1 MKVLA
6 IIPARG
12 GSKGIKDKNLA
23 PLMGI
28 PLINHTMNYAVKHPL
43 IDDIV
48 VSTDSHKILSHCES
62 NGIEVVKRPDE
73 LATDTA
79 LVIDAIKYTISFLEE
94 KGRKYDVVLL
104 LEPTSPLR
112 TDELVDDAIEAV
124 QKGYTSAS
132 TFEVIDP
139 PPGRLWVMS
148 DFTMVPLLDGHQPFI
163 RRQDHAKGYKLTGQ
177 LYAFTPEFIKG
188 STISVISDHMCPI
201 ITKQRS
207 VDIDE
212 PIDLLI
218 AEKIIEYYE
227 NT

>member
-1 MKVLA
+1 MKLLA

-12 GSKGIKDKNLA
+12 GSKGIKNKNLA

-28 PLINHTMNYAVKHPL
+28 PLINHTFKYAVNHPL
-43 IDDIV
+43 INDVV
-48 VSTDSHKILSHCES
+48 VSTDSETISSHSEANC
-62 NGIEVVKRPDE
+62 IEVVKRPAE
-73 LATDTA
+73 MATDTA
-79 LVIDAIKYTISFLEE
+79 LVIDTIKYTISFLEE
-94 KGRKYDVVLL
+94 KGREYDVVLL
-104 LEPTSPLR
+104 LEPTSPVR
-112 TDELVDDAIEAV
+112 TDRLVDEAIEAI
-124 QKGYTSAS
+124 KNGFTSAA

-148 DFTMVPLLDGHQPFI
+148 GSAMTPLLVDNNPFM
-163 RRQDHAKGYKLTGQ
+163 RRQDHKVGYKLTGQ
-177 LYAFTPEFIKG
+177 LYAFTPEFIL
-188 STISVISDHMCPI
+188 SSPISVISDRMCPI

-212 PIDLLI
+212 PIDLPI